1 MKKLILS
8 LKSGIFYTN
17 VTVQLWDRQGQLLV
31 KRESNLPENEA
42 LKELY
47 DRWRSLYSSYYQ
59 DLGTPVRMEIDD
71 NSVGVLRFSLVE
83 FKQTCRELK
92 QQLNRWLSEETFL
105 YIEQQLR
112 KYLDRSDEIQVIIES
127 EDEQLR
133 RFPWHLWQFFRDYQ
147 KAEIALSLP
156 EYERVTPSEKAPTG
170 EVKILGLLGNSKNI
184 EGENLDI
191 QTDKAIVEQLPGAK
205 ARFLVEP
212 NREIVHAQLWEQTW
226 DIFFFAGHSGGV
238 PSDSSFSEERGKI
251 YINQDDRNNS
261 LTVSELENALRQAT
275 QKGLQLAIFNSCDS
289 LGLAWDLAQLNIPQ
303 TIAMREAVP
312 DEVAQAFLRYFLKAF
327 ASGKSCHLA
336 VREARERLQGLE
348 DKFPC
353 ASWLPVIC
361 QNPTADTLTWRALR
375 GTKQQFTLWRGMKTV
390 LLASLAVTG
399 AIVGTRSL
407 GWMQASEL
415 KAFDGLMRMRPQEE
429 SDERLLVITVGEPDI
444 QYQDRMGMERTG
456 SLSDLALEQL
466 LEKLEP
472 YQPSVIG
479 VDIYHDF
486 PYKPSLAA
494 KLAKNKHFIAPCEI
508 GQTVTTPL
516 TVASPPG
523 ISPKQTGFTDFPR
536 DPDDVMRRQ
545 LLLMT
550 SSPSCNTSHSLSF
563 RIALNYL
570 AQKDIFPGDRTSE
583 GYIKINNAVLKRFT
597 SKAGGY
603 HLPASEALGYQILI
617 NYRAAKFAQ
626 VSLRDILSDA
636 VALQLPDLVKNRII
650 LIGVAKNTQ
659 DSHLTP
665 YSKGAW
671 AEKIP
676 GVFVH
681 AHQISQILS
690 AVEDGRPLLWWWS
703 QGTEIL
709 WIWSWSIVAGAI
721 AWLVR
726 QPIYLGLA
734 IASAIALLFGLCWLL
749 LVQGTWIPFVPC
761 FLTMLATSLVVFSCR
776 IGLKS

>member
-8 LKSGIFYTN
+8 LKAGIVYTN

-31 KRESNLPENEA
+31 KRESDLPDNGELKA
-42 LKELY
+42 LY
-47 DRWRSLYSSYYQ
+47 NRWRSLYSSYYQ

-71 NSVGVLRFSLVE
+71 SSVGVLRFSLVE

-92 QQLNRWLSEETFL
+92 QQLNRWLSEESFL

-112 KYLDRSDEIQVIIES
+112 KYLDSSDEIQVIIES
-127 EDEQLR
+127 DDEQLR

-156 EYERVTPSEKAPTG
+156 EYERVAPPEKEPTG
-170 EVKILGLLGNSKNI
+170 EVKILGILGNSKNI

-205 ARFLVEP
+205 PRFLVEP
-212 NREIVHAQLWEQTW
+212 NREIVHSQLWEQTW
-226 DIFFFAGHSGGV
+226 DIFFFAGHSGGIQ
-238 PSDSSFSEERGKI
+238 SDNSFSEERGKI

-361 QNPTADTLTWRALR
+361 QNPTADTLTWKALR
-375 GTKQQFTLWRGMKTV
+375 GAKKHSTLWRGVKTV
-390 LLASLAVTG
+390 LLASLAVAG
-399 AIVGTRSL
+399 AVVGVRSL
-407 GWMQASEL
+407 GWLQESEL

-444 QYQDRMGMERTG
+444 QYQDRMGMARTG
-456 SLSDLALEQL
+456 SLSDVALEQL
-466 LEKLEP
+466 LQKLEP

-486 PYKPSLAA
+486 PYTPTLAA
-494 KLAKNKHFIAPCEI
+494 KLAQNKRFIAPCEI
-508 GQTVTTPL
+508 GQTANSPL

-523 ISPKQTGFTDFPR
+523 IPPQQTGFTDFPR

-550 SSPSCNTSHSLSF
+550 SSPSCDTNHSLSF
-563 RIALNYL
+563 RITLNYL
-570 AQKDIFPGDRTSE
+570 AQKGIYRGKRDSE
-583 GYIKINNAVLKRFT
+583 GNIQINDVVLKRFT

-603 HLPASEALGYQILI
+603 HLPPSEALGYQILI

-626 VSLRDILSDA
+626 VSLRDILSNA
-636 VALQLPDLVKNRII
+636 VALQLPDLIKNRII

-681 AHQISQILS
+681 AHQISQIIS

-709 WIWSWSIVAGAI
+709 WIWGWSVISGAI
-721 AWLVR
+721 AWFVR
-726 QPIYLGLA
+726 RPIYLVLA
-734 IASAIALLFGLCWLL
+734 LASAIAILCGLCLL
-749 LVQGTWIPFVPC
+749 LLLQGGWVPLVPC
-761 FLTMLATSLVVFSCR
+761 FLAAIATSTVIFLCR